1 MQPAMRAVTEENDE
15 AERRFAHGVRVAE
28 ALLFAS
34 DAPLAA
40 EDIARMMPQGV
51 VAEEVLGELERLYR
65 SRGVNL
71 LRIAGKWMFRT
82 APDLGHLLRKDS
94 EEPRK
99 LGRAA
104 LETLAIIAY
113 HQPMTRAEIE
123 ELRGVSTNK
132 GTLDTLLEAGFVRMR
147 GRRRTPGRPVTF
159 GTTETFLV
167 QFGLDRVSDLP
178 GLEEIAGAGLVDAPI
193 PVGLGLPLPSDDAAL
208 RADEDPL
215 EPDLFDTMTEER
227 LAALADEAPLDP
239 DGDET
244 GDGGT
249 EGDSREREGG
259 IDSLPIDSRSINT
272 RPPDEDEN
280 GER

>member
-1 MQPAMRAVTEENDE
+1 MRAVTLENDE

-34 DAPLAA
+34 HAPLAS
-40 EDIARMMPQGV
+40 EDIGRMMPQGV
-51 VAEEVLGELERLYR
+51 EADAVLGELERLYR
-65 SRGVNL
+65 SRGVTL
-71 LRIAGKWMFRT
+71 IRAAGKWMFRT
-82 APDLGHLLRKDS
+82 APDLGYLLRKDS
-94 EEPRK
+94 EEPKK

-113 HQPMTRAEIE
+113 HQPVTRAEIE

-147 GRRRTPGRPVTF
+147 GRRRTPGRPVTL
-159 GTTETFLV
+159 GTTETFLI

-178 GLEEIAGAGLVDAPI
+178 GLEEIAGSGLVDGQI
-193 PVGLGLPLPSDDAAL
+193 PAGLGIPLPSDDIAL

-215 EPDLFDTMTEER
+215 EPDLFDVMAEER
-227 LAALADEAPLDP
+227 LAALAEEAPLDP
-239 DGDET
+239 DGEDT
-244 GDGGT
+244 PAGNVRSQTRQT
-249 EGDSREREGG
+249 EEKQNQDRQNQ
-259 IDSLPIDSRSINT
+259 DKQA
-272 RPPDEDEN
+272 EDRN